1 MSAVAALA
9 VASPFAYVAV
19 CNLSADTKPAPQHR
33 EFVRAA
39 GMTDLPGELM
49 SALSQGLSQFGVNLP
64 PVPSLTGTTSPGLTS
79 PGLTSPGLTSP
90 GLTSPG
96 LTSPGLTSP
105 GLTSPGLT
113 SPGLTSPGL
122 ATPGLTTPGLTT
134 PGLTSPGLT
143 TPGLTPGATPGL
155 TPGATSGLTPA
166 TTPGLTPGATPGL
179 TDPSLTSPGL
189 TSPGGL
195 TPGLTNPAG
204 FDPSSSALPNPSE
217 YPISDP
223 IGLDPGAGGT
233 YPILGD
239 PSLGAAPAATSGG
252 SGGLVSDLMSAA
264 NQLGAGQAIDLLKGL
279 VMPGITQAMHG
290 ANPAAAAA
298 APAAAAPAAAIPGLP
313 VPTP

>member
-1 MSAVAALA
+1 MPNRRRRRLSTATSAVAALA
-9 VASPFAYVAV
+9 VASPFAYVA
-19 CNLSADTKPAPQHR
+19 LRGLPTDTKPAPQHR
-33 EFVRAA
+33 EFVQAA
-39 GMTDLPGELM
+39 GVGDLPGELM

-64 PVPSLTGTTSPGLTS
+64 PIPSLTGASGAASPGLASPGLTDPSLTSGLTS

-113 SPGLTSPGL
+113 PGTTPGLTPGLTSPGL
-122 ATPGLTTPGLTT
+122 TPGTAPGLTPGTTPGLTDPSLTTPGLTT
-134 PGLTSPGLT
+134 PG
-143 TPGLTPGATPGL
+143 A
-155 TPGATSGLTPA
+155 A
-166 TTPGLTPGATPGL
+166 
-179 TDPSLTSPGL
+179 
-189 TSPGGL
+189 
-195 TPGLTNPAG
+195 TPGLTNPTAFG
-204 FDPSSSALPNPSE
+204 PTSGALPNPSE

-223 IGLDPGAGGT
+223 VGLDPGAGGT

-239 PSLGAAPAATSGG
+239 PSLGAAPSSGG
-252 SGGLVSDLMSAA
+252 SSGGLISDMMSAA

-290 ANPAAAAA
+290 GAGAAAA
-298 APAAAAPAAAIPGLP
+298 APGAIPAPPVPAPP

>member
-19 CNLSADTKPAPQHR
+19 SDLSANSKPAPEHHD
-33 EFVRAA
+33 FVPAA

-49 SALSQGLSQFGVNLP
+49 NALSQGLSQFGVNLP
-64 PVPSLTGTTSPGLTS
+64 PVPSLTGTTSPTGLTSPGLTS

-122 ATPGLTTPGLTT
+122 TS
-134 PGLTSPGLT
+134 PGLTSPGLTSPGLIPGT

-155 TPGATSGLTPA
+155 TPGATPGL
-166 TTPGLTPGATPGL
+166 TPGLTPGATSGL
-179 TDPSLTSPGL
+179 TPGA
-189 TSPGGL
+189 

-204 FDPSSSALPNPSE
+204 FDPSLTSPSLGASPSE

-239 PSLGAAPAATSGG
+239 PSLGAAPAQSSGG
-252 SGGLVSDLMSAA
+252 SSGGLVSDLMSAA

-279 VMPGITQAMHG
+279 VMPSLKQAVQG

-298 APAAAAPAAAIPGLP
+298 APAAAAAAPAAAVPGLP